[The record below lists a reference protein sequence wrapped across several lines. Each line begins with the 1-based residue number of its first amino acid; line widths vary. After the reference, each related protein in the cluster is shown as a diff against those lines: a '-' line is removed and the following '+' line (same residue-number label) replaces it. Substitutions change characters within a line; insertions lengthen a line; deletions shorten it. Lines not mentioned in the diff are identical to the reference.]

1 MWTITRFLTIR
12 PYRTAVG
19 ALSRTAAR
27 QTKRAANIATE
38 ISAPAPA
45 PRPPRI
51 RFGLTVGITG
61 HRTAALGAGDG
72 ASAGLAA
79 RIDALLATLEAE
91 ARLVRSHDTALF
103 ADDPPVF
110 TLVSPLAD
118 GTDQVAAEVAL
129 ARGWALQAVLPFT
142 VAETRAE
149 QDLAAA
155 TRFDTLLARAERI
168 LELPGR
174 ADTAPAAYRM
184 AGRATIAHADVI
196 IAVWDGLPPRGAGG
210 TAEVVEQ
217 ALVAGLPVFHLPTA
231 SDDPA
236 PLLIWAADDPA
247 VVTHAANRS
256 AGRPADAAAVAQV
269 LTALLAPPAS
279 PSERRFLAR
288 FLDERPYFVRW
299 RIEYPLLMT
308 LAGTRRMSLADL
320 SAARGI
326 RMTGEEWA
334 AYRDSCVGCHG
345 VDAEIG
351 QLEAA
356 YAWTDRLASHF
367 AQTYRSSHVFN
378 FALAALG
385 AVIGLSGLIVTGFSL
400 LSSAAEFC
408 IVLAVV
414 TNTMVGS
421 KRCWHQRWLD
431 YRQLAE
437 RLRPMRSLKLLGLA
451 APDPPGTPAE
461 PLPVRWIDWYAAGM
475 WRTIGCPAG
484 RIAPGN
490 ERALATA
497 IAAAEIAPQI
507 GYHRGSAQQGERLDR
522 RLEMVA
528 LSLFLM
534 ALALTA
540 TVFVGL
546 LVAPHIVNAL
556 GNSLTFFSAGLP
568 AVGTAIFGIRVQ
580 GDFSRVSVRSRST
593 AALLDRIV
601 TEMDRVETLPRAADL
616 MEQAG
621 RVMIA
626 DLDEWRL
633 LTELHELSVG

>member
-1 MWTITRFLTIR
+1 VAIPSCTRW
-12 PYRTAVG
+12 VSEG
-19 ALSRTAAR
+19 S
-27 QTKRAANIATE
+27 NIPHDT
-38 ISAPAPA
+38 SDLQGGP

-51 RFGLTVGITG
+51 RFGLTVGVTG
-61 HRTAALGAGDG
+61 HRVAALGEG
-72 ASAGLAA
+72 AEA
-79 RIDALLATLEAE
+79 DALAGRIAAMLGLLEEQARAVLACE
-91 ARLVRSHDTALF
+91 TALF
-103 ADDPPVF
+103 APDPPTF

-118 GTDQVAAEVAL
+118 GADQIAAEVAL

-149 QDLAAA
+149 QEPAAA
-155 TRFDTLLARAERI
+155 ARFDALLPRAQRI
-168 LELPGR
+168 LELPGLPD
-174 ADTAPAAYRM
+174 AAPAAYRM
-184 AGRATIAHADVI
+184 AGRATVAHADVVL
-196 IAVWDGLPPRGAGG
+196 AVWDGLPPRGAGG

-217 ALVAGLPVFHLPTA
+217 ALVLGLPVIHLPVGNGHA
-231 SDDPA
+231 PD

-256 AGRPADAAAVAQV
+256 NGRPADGAAIAQV
-269 LTALLAPPAS
+269 LTTLLAPPAS

-288 FLDERPYFVRW
+288 FLAERPYFVRL

-334 AYRDSCVGCHG
+334 SYRDRCVGCHG
-345 VDAEIG
+345 VDAEIDR
-351 QLEAA
+351 LESA
-356 YAWTDRLASHF
+356 YGWTDRLATHF

-385 AVIGLSGLIVTGFSL
+385 AVIGLSGLIVSGWSM
-400 LSSAAEFC
+400 LSSAAEFL

-414 TNTMVGS
+414 TNTLVGS
-421 KRCWHQRWLD
+421 RYCWHQRWLD

-461 PLPVRWIDWYAAGM
+461 PVPVRWIDWYAAGM

-484 RIAPGN
+484 RIAPGS
-490 ERALATA
+490 ERALASA

-507 GYHRGSAQQGERLDR
+507 GYHRGSAQQGERLDQ

-528 LSLFLM
+528 LTLFLM

-540 TVFVGL
+540 SVFVGMI
-546 LVAPHIVNAL
+546 VAPHIVNGF
-556 GNSLTFFSAGLP
+556 GNTLTFFSAGLP

-593 AALLDRIV
+593 AGLLDRIV
-601 TEMDRVETLPRAADL
+601 AEMDRVETLPRAADL

-621 RVMIA
+621 RVMVA

-633 LTELHELSVG
+633 VTELHELSVG